1 MSNPGVIFL
10 NTTSIDVG
18 RIICGGRLQIE
29 DNIGEAI
36 HVHYQNMRFD
46 FSVEGFL
53 QFANAIYGSLKELL
67 GDENINIDLMS
78 WEFLFEIK
86 EHLKHLLSTEIVDR
100 ELDELRVAVY
110 SNGPKSLY
118 KVVKLIDSPAYKY
131 SVEAD
136 EGFLEYKQ
144 DGTPTINNKD
154 RFDAL
159 LKSIGENGYP
169 YRDRYI
175 TVLGSENIIRDGYH
189 RAAILRS
196 KNGNINIPVLKINF
210 KENYGKYKLG
220 EGSSMFKRTNWLLR
234 KIKNKL
240 TRNLIKKR

>member
-10 NTTSIDVG
+10 NTTKIDVD
-18 RIICGGRLQIE
+18 RIICGDRLQIE

-53 QFANAIYGSLKELL
+53 RFSDAIYGSLKELL
-67 GDENINIDLMS
+67 GNENINLDLMS

-118 KVVKLIDSPAYKY
+118 KVAKLINSPAYKY
-131 SVEAD
+131 SVEED

-144 DGTPTINNKD
+144 VGTPTINNKD

-159 LKSIGENGYP
+159 LKSIGKTDIHTE
-169 YRDRYI
+169 
-175 TVLGSENIIRDGYH
+175 T
-189 RAAILRS
+189 AI
-196 KNGNINIPVLKINF
+196 
-210 KENYGKYKLG
+210 
-220 EGSSMFKRTNWLLR
+220 
-234 KIKNKL
+234 
-240 TRNLIKKR
+240 